1 MLPYTGFGIPLVAFN
16 SVTNLETSS
25 VGTGAPVLAEGASTT
40 SNKVFNSIKGDG
52 TTTQVTLA
60 PLLTGGDITVA
71 CTSNMLDKTTDQTI
85 DSIKTFTKNPVVTN
99 NAGDTGVIVNHIG
112 TAGTGVGFAVAQDS
126 ASRIELGYNPTSTET
141 YLWSKGAIDLKI
153 ATNNTERLR
162 IKGTGLAVDN
172 AGTPLAVSSTTL
184 CLRNNLVDTSSTQT
198 ITGVK
203 TFSSAPVMS
212 AITNGAATLTL
223 PTTTSTLLS
232 TTSNPTFATQTLTTG
247 LLLPTAGGT
256 PTLLTGYEEA
266 AVSHSWSGPWSARS
280 GTVTYTKIG
289 RMVIATFGR
298 VSASATAN
306 NNRIASDT
314 IPARFRPSERTTMT
328 IVPAFN
334 NSSAITATLVY
345 DIGGAGVWNIW
356 PSVANALN
364 GSGGFSGSGTAAFFE
379 FSICYIA

>member
-198 ITGVK
+198 ITGK
-203 TFSSAPVMS
+203 TMAY
-212 AITNGAATLTL
+212 G
-223 PTTTSTLLS
+223 
-232 TTSNPTFATQTLTTG
+232 SNTFTG
-247 LLLPTAGGT
+247 FPTAVNS
-256 PTLLTGYEEA
+256 GYA
-266 AVSHSWSGPWSARS
+266 AYYISGPVS
-280 GTVTYTKIG
+280 IG
-289 RMVIATFGR
+289 NVSDTTIPFDTAIATDSGISNSSGVFTI
-298 VSASATAN
+298 STAG
-306 NNRIASDT
+306 IY
-314 IPARFRPSERTTMT
+314 T
-328 IVPAFN
+328 IVATVGFFL
-334 NSSAITATLVY
+334 SAAGFRRVY
-345 DIGGAGVWNIW
+345 VM
-356 PSVANALN
+356 LN
-364 GSGGFSGSGTAAFFE
+364 SGGLQYGQNRQSGSGTADTIMITSFTGKLNVGDTIQIKALQSSGGSLNLIGYSSFAGT
-379 FSICYIA
+379 STTLVQISRVS